1 MYDFYYNELKKQYG
15 SKCELLYTD
24 TDSLLVEIET
34 EDVYED
40 MKNNLHLYD
49 TSDYPKEH
57 PLHSNTNK
65 KVLGKMKGEC
75 AATPI
80 AEYVG
85 LRPKMYS
92 ILKSD
97 EKNIKKAK
105 GVKKNVVKKQITH
118 EQYKETLFGAKQ
130 QWHGMNI
137 LRSKGHEIYGMHLNK
152 ISLSP
157 FDSKQSIGDDGI
169 CTKAYGYIGMDILS
183 TLTDDELRR
192 LEAEVSKL
200 LWG

>member
-1 MYDFYYNELKKQYG
+1 VLKKKYG
-15 SKCELLYTD
+15 SKVELLYTD
-24 TDSLLVEIET
+24 TDSLLIIIET

-40 MKNNLHLYD
+40 MKNNMHLYD
-49 TSDYPKEH
+49 TSDYPEEQ
-57 PLHSNTNK
+57 PLHSNKNK
-65 KVLGKMKGEC
+65 KVLGKMKDEC
-75 AATPI
+75 AGTPI
-80 AEYVG
+80 AEYMG

-92 ILKSD
+92 ILKVD

-118 EQYKETLFGAKQ
+118 EQYKETLSGAKQ

-157 FDSKQSIGDDGI
+157 FDSKRWIGDDGI
-169 CTKAYGYIGMDILS
+169 HTKAYGYTSMDILS
-183 TLTDDELRR
+183 TLTDDELRG
-192 LEAEVSKL
+192 LEAKVSKL

>member
-1 MYDFYYNELKKQYG
+1 
-15 SKCELLYTD
+15 
-24 TDSLLVEIET
+24 
-34 EDVYED
+34 
-40 MKNNLHLYD
+40 MKD
-49 TSDYPKEH
+49 EWA
-57 PLHSNTNK
+57 
-65 KVLGKMKGEC
+65 G
-75 AATPI
+75 TPI

-92 ILKSD
+92 ILKAD
-97 EKNIKKAK
+97 EKNNKKAK

-137 LRSKGHEIYGMHLNK
+137 LRSEGHEIYGMHLNK

-157 FDSKQSIGDDGI
+157 FDSKRWIDDDGI
-169 CTKAYGYIGMDILS
+169 HTKAFGYTCMDILS
-183 TLTDDELRR
+183 TLTDDELRG
-192 LEAEVSKL
+192 LEDEVSKL